1 MKQYKIQ
8 KYTLKNKHKTSP
20 TQKEQRPPTF
30 AAVFRSPFRAPS
42 TAAWGLRLGGLRRR
56 PSNTLST
63 NSKGKHETKEEC
75 TQHKSMVGVQYFNF
89 KN

>member
-1 MKQYKIQ
+1 MKQYVIQ
-8 KYTLKNKHKTSP
+8 KYTLKNKITQTSRRKTTTPSHVC
-20 TQKEQRPPTF
+20 RRL
-30 AAVFRSPFRAPS
+30 RSPFRAPS

-63 NSKGKHETKEEC
+63 NSKGKRGTKEEC
-75 TQHKSMVGVQYFNF
+75 TQYKSIVGVQYFNF